1 MIKQNCLTS
10 NIIWIAIKTSI
21 WKLFMIMLKI
31 ENYFV
36 SNIITFLLKD
46 IQKNNQFHVE
56 WWGAQIIII
65 SLTMYTNWDGNFYS
79 EDMIEMTN

>member
-10 NIIWIAIKTSI
+10 NIIWIVIKTSI

-36 SNIITFLLKD
+36 SNIITFLL
-46 IQKNNQFHVE
+46 NN
-56 WWGAQIIII
+56 I
-65 SLTMYTNWDGNFYS
+65 
-79 EDMIEMTN
+79 